1 MWNMWNPTVCGLHKT
16 PLFMSDKNLVILLL
30 CENGRYL
37 VFIILKKMD
46 SHAISSQLSID
57 QWGKLNIT
65 Q

>member
-1 MWNMWNPTVCGLHKT
+1 
-16 PLFMSDKNLVILLL
+16 MSDKNLVILLL

-37 VFIILKKMD
+37 VFIIFKKMD